1 MEGNPPG
8 SSFHG
13 VFQQEYWSG
22 LPFSPP
28 GDLPDPPMEPT
39 CAVFPAWQMD
49 SLPGKSNMRLYDP
62 IKKKQQLRNFPRGP
76 ADKNPMQGL
85 DQPNP
90 WGV

>member
-1 MEGNPPG
+1 
-8 SSFHG
+8 
-13 VFQQEYWSG
+13 
-22 LPFSPP
+22 
-28 GDLPDPPMEPT
+28 MEPT

-90 WGV
+90 WGVWPLVRELKPQVLQATKPVRYHKGSRIP